1 MQGGLENG
9 LSQSEQVRGLFL
21 TAVKAVWETQHL
33 TKQKNNFF
41 KKWLNIGLSQSEQ
54 VEGLFSRAQKW
65 VSISIPFVQ
74 MSERTF

>member
-21 TAVKAVWETQHL
+21 TAVKQELESLPL

-41 KKWLNIGLSQSEQ
+41 KKRLNIHFSQSEQ
-54 VEGLFSRAQKW
+54 VEGFFLTTAKMGVHFGTLC
-65 VSISIPFVQ
+65 PN
-74 MSERTF
+74 